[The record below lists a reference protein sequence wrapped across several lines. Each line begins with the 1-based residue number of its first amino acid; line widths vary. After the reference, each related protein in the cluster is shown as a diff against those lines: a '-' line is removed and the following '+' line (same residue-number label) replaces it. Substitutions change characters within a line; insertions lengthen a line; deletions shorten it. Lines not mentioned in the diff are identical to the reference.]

1 MNLCYNSLLGVA
13 ADVGDDRGTDAL
25 TRPLTEADKAAFRDR
40 MCDIA
45 QAKFAQHGFQAV
57 TMRDLAAGMGVSS
70 MTPYRYFRDK
80 DQILAAVRTR
90 AFTRLADAMDA
101 SEAKL
106 RNSDWIQPGEAY
118 FDWALAN
125 RDAYRLM
132 FIQPPT
138 AEYPELGAAMHRAR
152 ETMAAG
158 WRRLQAQGRF
168 TGNVEDAAHMCWT
181 ATHGVLVLELSGM
194 LRPPVQARTIAM
206 RAVDAIARGLNA
218 PTHAAAG

>member
-1 MNLCYNSLLGVA
+1 M
-13 ADVGDDRGTDAL
+13 

-40 MCDIA
+40 MCDVA
-45 QAKFAQHGFQAV
+45 EMKFSQQGFQAV

-70 MTPYRYFRDK
+70 MTPYRYFKDK
-80 DQILAAVRTR
+80 VEILAAVRTR

-101 SEAKL
+101 AEAKL
-106 RNSDWIQPGEAY
+106 STSDWIQPGEAY
-118 FDWALAN
+118 FEWAVAN

-132 FIQPPT
+132 FIEPPT
-138 AEYPELGAAMHRAR
+138 KDYPELGAAMHRAR

-168 TGNVEDAAHMCWT
+168 SGNVEEAAHMCWT

-194 LRPPVQARTIAM
+194 LRPPLQARTIAM
-206 RAVDAIARGLNA
+206 RAVEAIAKGLNA
-218 PTHAAAG
+218 PLQAHAG